1 MIEIYLSRLILKP
14 DCIFLNKTTWHG
26 HNRNWLVICDVIGLS
41 RLKIEHTLLEW
52 KIEFIE
58 RLSVILRA
66 SKNKSAHSMG
76 FSSGPTDSIV

>member
-1 MIEIYLSRLILKP
+1 MDIIATGLLFVTSLAYP
-14 DCIFLNKTTWHG
+14 D
-26 HNRNWLVICDVIGLS
+26 
-41 RLKIEHTLLEW
+41 LKIEHTLLEW